1 MRNGIDETTPSEDLM
16 VAVANGD
23 RSAFEI
29 LVTRHQ
35 ARILNTIYRFVGDRT
50 DAEDLA
56 QEVFLRIWLAARRY
70 KPTAKFTTWAY
81 RITANLCINQ
91 LKAARRKRFS
101 LFDLAN
107 KKTHPQLDEHPTK
120 DGQKVPSP
128 EILLLAKEEK
138 RQIWATVQSLPANQ
152 RMAVVLKRYEGL
164 SYAEIAK
171 ILGCSVSAVDSLL
184 VRAKRSLQKKL
195 ADHKK

>member
-23 RSAFEI
+23 RFAFEI
-29 LVTRHQ
+29 LVSRHQ
-35 ARILNTIYRFVGDRT
+35 TRILNTIYRFIGDRT

-56 QEVFLRIWLAARRY
+56 QEVFLRIWQAAQRY

-81 RITANLCINQ
+81 RITANLCINE
-91 LKAARRKRFS
+91 LKSARRKRFFQFN
-101 LFDLAN
+101 LPDRN
-107 KKTHPQLDEHPTK
+107 MQPQVDEHVTEN
-120 DGQKVPSP
+120 GQKVPSP
-128 EILLLAKEEK
+128 ESLLLAAEEK
-138 RQIWATVQSLPANQ
+138 RQIWAAIQSLPANQ

-164 SYAEIAK
+164 SYAEIAEV
-171 ILGCSVSAVDSLL
+171 LSCSVSAVDSLL
-184 VRAKRSLQKKL
+184 VRAKRSLRKKL